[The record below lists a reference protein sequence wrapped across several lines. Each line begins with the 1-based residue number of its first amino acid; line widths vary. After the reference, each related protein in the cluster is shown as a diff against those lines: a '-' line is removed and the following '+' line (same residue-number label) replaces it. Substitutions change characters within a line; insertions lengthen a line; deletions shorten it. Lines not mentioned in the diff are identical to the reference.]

1 MSRDYK
7 NVERK
12 GGRSSGGSLLAGVF
26 IGLALGLVI
35 ALLVAW
41 YINKMP
47 SPFAVRPPA
56 SRPEVGKGASPAAPA
71 TTPDK
76 GGKAADAKQR
86 FEFYKILPGSEETA
100 PDQRARDAKKGAEA
114 EGKEAFFLQAG
125 AFSNAPEADN
135 MKARL
140 ALLGVE
146 AMIQTTPA
154 ADKGLLHRVRM
165 GPYTSIDELNRTR
178 ETLKQNGIA
187 TTLIRVRET
196 EK

>member
-7 NVERK
+7 NIERK
-12 GGRSSGGSLLAGVF
+12 GGRRSGGSLLAGIF

-35 ALLVAW
+35 ALMVAW
-41 YINKMP
+41 YVNKMP
-47 SPFAVRPPA
+47 SPFSARAPA
-56 SRPEVGKGASPAAPA
+56 MRQESAGKGAATNTPAPGG
-71 TTPDK
+71 DK
-76 GGKAADAKQR
+76 GGKSADTKQR
-86 FEFYKILPGSEETA
+86 FEFYNILPGTA
-100 PDQRARDAKKGAEA
+100 DTGPEQPAQADRKATPSQ
-114 EGKEAFFLQAG
+114 GKEAFFLQAG
-125 AFSNAPEADN
+125 AFSSAPEADN

-146 AMIQTTPA
+146 ATVQTTP

-178 ETLKQNGIA
+178 DTLKQNGIA

-196 EK
+196 GK

>member
-7 NVERK
+7 NVERNG
-12 GGRSSGGSLLAGVF
+12 GGRRSGGSLLAGIF
-26 IGLALGLVI
+26 IGLAMGLVI

-41 YINKMP
+41 YINRMP
-47 SPFAVRPPA
+47 NPFASRAPAPRPDA
-56 SRPEVGKGASPAAPA
+56 SKGVPPAAPPA
-71 TTPDK
+71 DK
-76 GGKAADAKQR
+76 AGKSADAKQR
-86 FEFYKILPGSEETA
+86 FEFYKILPGSEDTA
-100 PDQRARDAKKGAEA
+100 TDRRAADAKKGDAN

-125 AFSNAPEADN
+125 AFTSAPEADN

-154 ADKGLLHRVRM
+154 QDKGLLHRVRV

-178 ETLKQNGIA
+178 ETLKQNGVA

>member
-7 NVERK
+7 SVERK
-12 GGRSSGGSLLAGVF
+12 GGRRSGGSLLAGIF

-47 SPFAVRPPA
+47 NPFATR
-56 SRPEVGKGASPAAPA
+56 APA
-71 TTPDK
+71 TRTESVKPAPSVPSTEDK
-76 GGKAADAKQR
+76 GAKGADAKQR
-86 FEFYKILPGSEETA
+86 FDFYKILPGSEEAA
-100 PDQRARDAKKGAEA
+100 PERRAKDGQKAADA
-114 EGKEAFFLQAG
+114 KEAFFLQAG
-125 AFSNAPEADN
+125 AFSSAPEADN

-146 AMIQTTPA
+146 AGIQTTPGQ
-154 ADKGLLHRVRM
+154 DKALLHRIRI
-165 GPYTSIDELNRTR
+165 GPYTSIDELNRVR
-178 ETLKQNGIA
+178 DTLKQNGIP
-187 TTLIRVRET
+187 TTLIRVREA

>member
-12 GGRSSGGSLLAGVF
+12 AGKRGGGGSLLAGIF

-41 YINKMP
+41 YVNKMP
-47 SPFAVRPPA
+47 SPFS
-56 SRPEVGKGASPAAPA
+56 SRAPGATKPEATKGAPPGAGQ
-71 TTPDK
+71 DK
-76 GGKAADAKQR
+76 GGKGADGKQR
-86 FEFYKILPGSEETA
+86 FDFYKILPGSEEAAPA
-100 PDQRARDAKKGAEA
+100 PDSRKAETPAPDA
-114 EGKEAFFLQAG
+114 KEAFLLQAG
-125 AFSNAPEADN
+125 AFSNGPEADN

-140 ALLGVE
+140 ALLGLE
-146 AMIQTTPA
+146 AMIQTTGTP
-154 ADKGLLHRVRM
+154 DKGLLHRVRT
-165 GPYTSIDELNRTR
+165 GPYTNVDEVNRVR

-187 TTLIRVRET
+187 TTLIRIRET

>member
-12 GGRSSGGSLLAGVF
+12 TGKSGNGGSLLAGIF

-47 SPFAVRPPA
+47 NPFSSKAPPTKA
-56 SRPEVGKGASPAAPA
+56 EPAKGAPA
-71 TTPDK
+71 DK
-76 GGKAADAKQR
+76 GGKSADGKR
-86 FEFYKILPGSEETA
+86 FDFYQILPGKEEPADARATDSRKSEPA
-100 PDQRARDAKKGAEA
+100 AES
-114 EGKEAFFLQAG
+114 KEAFFLQAG
-125 AFSNAPEADN
+125 AYSNGPEADN

-146 AMIQTTPA
+146 AGIQTTTAP
-154 ADKGLLHRVRM
+154 DKSVLHRVRM
-165 GPYTSIDELNRTR
+165 GPYTNVDELNRIR

-187 TTLIRVRET
+187 TTLIRIRET

>member
-12 GGRSSGGSLLAGVF
+12 SSGRGGGGSLLAGIF

-47 SPFAVRPPA
+47 NPFANRAPA
-56 SRPEVGKGASPAAPA
+56 TKADAAKGAPAAPQ
-71 TTPDK
+71 DK
-76 GGKAADAKQR
+76 GGKSADGKQR
-86 FEFYKILPGSEETA
+86 FDFYQILPGKEDATAESRPGEARKSEPA
-100 PDQRARDAKKGAEA
+100 VEA
-114 EGKEAFFLQAG
+114 KEAFFLQAG
-125 AFSNAPEADN
+125 AYSNGPEADN

-140 ALLGVE
+140 ALLGME
-146 AMIQTTPA
+146 ATIQTTSTQ
-154 ADKGLLHRVRM
+154 DKGVLHRVRM
-165 GPYTSIDELNRTR
+165 GPYTNVDELNRIR
-178 ETLKQNGIA
+178 EALKQNGIA
-187 TTLIRVRET
+187 TTLIRIRET

>member
-7 NVERK
+7 NVERA
-12 GGRSSGGSLLAGVF
+12 GGRRGGGSLLAGIF

-35 ALLVAW
+35 ALIVAW
-41 YINKMP
+41 YINRMP
-47 SPFAVRPPA
+47 NPFTVRAPATSPEAAKP
-56 SRPEVGKGASPAAPA
+56 PAAPA
-71 TTPDK
+71 TPPAK
-76 GGKAADAKQR
+76 GKAEADAKQR
-86 FEFYKILPGSEETA
+86 FDFYKILPGSGEA
-100 PDQRARDAKKGAEA
+100 GPDQRAQDAKKSGEP

-125 AFSNAPEADN
+125 AFSSAPEADN

-154 ADKGLLHRVRM
+154 ANDKGLLHRVRM
-165 GPYTSIDELNRTR
+165 GPYTSVDELNRTR
-178 ETLKQNGIA
+178 ETLKQNGIT

>member
-12 GGRSSGGSLLAGVF
+12 GSRNSGGSLLAGIF

-35 ALLVAW
+35 ALIVAW

-47 SPFAVRPPA
+47 NPFSSRPPA
-56 SRPEVGKGASPAAPA
+56 ARPEVGKAAPPAAPA
-71 TTPDK
+71 TAPDK

-86 FEFYKILPGSEETA
+86 FEFYKILPGSDDAA
-100 PDQRARDAKKGAEA
+100 PERARDGKKVPDA

-165 GPYTSIDELNRTR
+165 GPYTSVDELNRTR
-178 ETLKQNGIA
+178 ETLKQNGIS

>member
-7 NVERK
+7 NVERP
-12 GGRSSGGSLLAGVF
+12 GGRRSGGSLLAGIF
-26 IGLALGLVI
+26 IGLALGLII
-35 ALLVAW
+35 ALIVAW

-47 SPFAVRPPA
+47 NPFSTRAPA
-56 SRPEVGKGASPAAPA
+56 SRTDTSKGAPPAAPA
-71 TTPDK
+71 PVPDK
-76 GGKAADAKQR
+76 GGKSTDGKQR
-86 FEFYKILPGSEETA
+86 FDFYKILPGSEEAA
-100 PDQRARDAKKGAEA
+100 PDQRARDGKKPADA

-146 AMIQTTPA
+146 AMIQTSPA
-154 ADKGLLHRVRM
+154 TDKALLHRVRM